1 MTTATATLTIRQTH
15 LRHLEEHCPA
25 MAYSLSVLGR
35 DTGSGSGAYRGQAVH
50 EFHSRY
56 ARHLY
61 ETGRETHWSAVPG
74 ILAEVYQEFPAL
86 TFKQRM
92 DVKQQAEII
101 AQTFLMRQHLYYGSE
116 EPFTSE
122 IPLPGGSCTVTG
134 RIDYLEWEDETARI
148 VDVKSNHQIIPDA
161 RVREDFQL
169 RTYAMLVLDNIP
181 GLEAVEGR
189 LLLSRYGI
197 YLPQKGTAL
206 FTREDT
212 DAFREHL
219 SCRLA
224 DHFSGRLRNE
234 RIPGTW
240 CQYCP
245 EKRPGRCSLYR
256 SYHGTTPPPPANE
269 REAVKLARQVI
280 ALENAR
286 ETRLA
291 LLKEYV
297 SEHGP
302 LSVGSSDAAEV
313 FDFHV
318 SEGEDFDAGEFYS
331 LLYSPEVVSIV
342 GEQPLDDFFTVK
354 KTGKRFKDVRHRSEA
369 SCWFDDI
376 ARPTKSTRFG
386 HRSVNGDE

>member
-181 GLEAVEGR
+181 GLETVGTVG
-189 LLLSRYGI
+189 SRAWH
-197 YLPQKGTAL
+197 LPTPGGAL
-206 FTREDT
+206 FTRGHRRLPGAPVRGSPT
-212 DAFREHL
+212 TSAGDAER
-219 SCRLA
+219 
-224 DHFSGRLRNE
+224 
-234 RIPGTW
+234 RIPGTR
-240 CQYCP
+240 CQP
-245 EKRPGRCSLYR
+245 PLEVSPLLALSLL
-256 SYHGTTPPPPANE
+256 SGTTPPARNE
-269 REAVKLARQVI
+269 RGGQVP
-280 ALENAR
+280 AGHRFGNA
-286 ETRLA
+286 ETR
-291 LLKEYV
+291 
-297 SEHGP
+297 SP
-302 LSVGSSDAAEV
+302 GS
-313 FDFHV
+313 
-318 SEGEDFDAGEFYS
+318 G
-331 LLYSPEVVSIV
+331 
-342 GEQPLDDFFTVK
+342 
-354 KTGKRFKDVRHRSEA
+354 VRS
-369 SCWFDDI
+369 
-376 ARPTKSTRFG
+376 
-386 HRSVNGDE
+386 